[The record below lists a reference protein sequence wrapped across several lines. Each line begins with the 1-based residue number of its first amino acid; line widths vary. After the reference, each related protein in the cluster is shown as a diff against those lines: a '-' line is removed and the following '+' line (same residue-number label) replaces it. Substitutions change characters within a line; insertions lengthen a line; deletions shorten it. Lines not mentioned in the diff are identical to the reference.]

1 MESLQTLLDEVRL
14 IVNRNRIEREEK
26 RKRGELFNIFNVL
39 DLRTNEV
46 RTHSAFIAELLN
58 PDGNHGLGD

>member
-46 RTHSAFIAELLN
+46 RIHSAFIAELLN

>member
-1 MESLQTLLDEVRL
+1 MLDEVRL